1 MTWQDILKAY
11 KDGQVKEA
19 YLELDNYIR
28 ISCGIVG
35 DDFGEPDVL
44 DSYAGRLKVL
54 KEIMLDGDSGDF
66 NKQFSKIEDYA
77 DDWPSTMQSQLG
89 KLSNKLYTMLKWRED
104 NS

>member
-19 YLELDNYIR
+19 YLELDKYIR
-28 ISCGIVG
+28 ISCGIVD

-54 KEIMLDGDSGDF
+54 KEIMLDGDSGD
-66 NKQFSKIEDYA
+66 FSKIEDYA

>member
-19 YLELDNYIR
+19 YLELDKYIR
-28 ISCGIVG
+28 ISCGIVD

>member
-19 YLELDNYIR
+19 YLELEKYIR
-28 ISCGIVG
+28 ICCGIEN

-44 DSYAGRLKVL
+44 DSFAGRLKSL